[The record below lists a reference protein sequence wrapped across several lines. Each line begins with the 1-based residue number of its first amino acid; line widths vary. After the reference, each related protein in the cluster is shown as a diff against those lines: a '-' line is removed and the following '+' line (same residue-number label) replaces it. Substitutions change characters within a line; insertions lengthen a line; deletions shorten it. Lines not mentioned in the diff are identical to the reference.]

1 MHRGRHGTAGFIGV
15 FEQGAVLFP
24 DLEVRAAER
33 PGYAPPAWKGVF
45 LKDLVTGKET
55 GGAFELPPHA
65 CRAELRD
72 PRLRPRDAVVVERGR
87 RRHGFLRPRGR
98 AVPVQV
104 GQTFVTPP
112 RVHHAVSAGDVEIS
126 LLAIF
131 VPALG

>member
-1 MHRGRHGTAGFIGV
+1 MVQQDISAL

-24 DLEVRAAER
+24 DLEVRGAER
-33 PGYAPPAWKGVF
+33 PWYAPPAWTGVF

-55 GGAFELPPHA
+55 GGVFSYHLM
-65 CRAELRD
+65 R
-72 PRLRPRDAVVVERGR
+72 VERNREIPDHAHETQWSWNVILGGTGSFILGER
-87 RRHGFLRPRGR
+87 QVL
-98 AVPVQV
+98 VEV

-112 RVHHAVSAGDVEIS
+112 RIHHAVSAGDTGIM